1 MSGSIKCRV
10 KTCQRTFYSEQA
22 ESAHYGKSHS
32 GPQYDSDIYLL
43 AKLNVELKEL
53 TQAIKLG
60 EERAEV
66 YQELA
71 DMTRESIRAKRL
83 EATTL
88 QQKITAIRLRFA
100 EMGIPLEVKT
110 A

>member
-1 MSGSIKCRV
+1 MPGAFKCRPESC
-10 KTCQRTFYSEQA
+10 TRTFDSEQA
-22 ESAHYGKSHS
+22 QSVHYGKSHS
-32 GPQYDSDIYLL
+32 GPQYDTDIYLL

-60 EERAEV
+60 EGRAEV

-88 QQKITAIRLRFA
+88 QQEITAIRLRFA

-110 A
+110 T